1 MRDFWSD
8 TEDFQDNINLLDK
21 KNIKIDELEKLK
33 NYNLIINKYK
43 DYY

>member
-1 MRDFWSD
+1 LRDFWSD